1 MEFDKIILLD
11 GAMGTMLQA
20 AGLPM
25 GQIPELWNVTHP
37 ETVSAIQRSYVEA
50 GSRVLYTNTFGA
62 NRYKSSG
69 CVDIG
74 PIGQL
79 LEPLGALSF
88 EEAYDIFREIV
99 LAGAEA
105 GADLIVIETMSD
117 LYEMKAAVLAAKEN
131 SKLPVWATMTFEK
144 TGRSFLGVTV
154 PAMAL
159 TLSGLG
165 VDALGFNCSLGPKE
179 LLRLVRELSE
189 WTDLPL
195 ILKPNAGLPDPATGE
210 YHITPEEFAAEL
222 KEALSCGVA
231 VLGGCCGTTPEFIR
245 ALAAATK
252 DAAPAPAAQE
262 MKIQAASRM
271 ERNFFMFS
279 TSLSCFIV
287 CRGIPAS
294 RP

>member
-1 MEFDKIILLD
+1 MEYDRIVLLD

-25 GQIPELWNVTHP
+25 GQVPELWNITQP
-37 ETVSAIQRSYVEA
+37 ETVSAIQRQYVEA

-62 NRYKSSG
+62 NRYKASG
-69 CVDIG
+69 CGHSVAELVSAGVRCARAAGEGFEIKVALDIG

-131 SKLPVWATMTFEK
+131 CDLPVWTTMTFEK

-159 TLSGLG
+159 TLTGLG
-165 VDALGFNCSLGPKE
+165 VDAL
-179 LLRLVRELSE
+179 
-189 WTDLPL
+189 
-195 ILKPNAGLPDPATGE
+195 
-210 YHITPEEFAAEL
+210 
-222 KEALSCGVA
+222 
-231 VLGGCCGTTPEFIR
+231 
-245 ALAAATK
+245 
-252 DAAPAPAAQE
+252 
-262 MKIQAASRM
+262 
-271 ERNFFMFS
+271 
-279 TSLSCFIV
+279 CF
-287 CRGIPAS
+287 R
-294 RP
+294 